1 MCCVSKTPF
10 PGRFS
15 FWGGYWYVV
24 SDISRFFQPVARK
37 IFLSFILYK
46 WPQHCN
52 HLISVLLKRH
62 FITFEKTFHP
72 WVVLN
77 RPCTYLT
84 SVPACMLFSK
94 ESFFDVV
101 LVIQDKKFCAPPLLR
116 VNPGFG
122 HSKLQIIDTKCDR
135 TSSKSKNTFRTRM
148 KTSKTQREASQRNT
162 DGHGAV
168 YISVAPELYEGI

>member
-1 MCCVSKTPF
+1 MDFFRHCHGKGDLKITIKTRVGCSALAQEINRSIWNKYTGEHEPLLRWLNLLQGKAGHCPRQTAALTDVLCLKNTF
-10 PGRFS
+10 PRQILLLRR
-15 FWGGYWYVV
+15 YCYVV

-94 ESFFDVV
+94 ESFFW
-101 LVIQDKKFCAPPLLR
+101 
-116 VNPGFG
+116 
-122 HSKLQIIDTKCDR
+122 HSSGYT
-135 TSSKSKNTFRTRM
+135 
-148 KTSKTQREASQRNT
+148 
-162 DGHGAV
+162 G
-168 YISVAPELYEGI
+168 